1 MEITGEKHGNG
12 RKLLVECFGTQIG
25 SGGQFADVERQ
36 VAHHPAVGGDL
47 RLHCE
52 LVELQPV
59 HGNVTAQERQGA
71 AV

>member
-12 RKLLVECFGTQIG
+12 RKLLVEGFGTQIG
-25 SGGQFADVERQ
+25 SGGKLADVECQ
-36 VAHHPAVGGDL
+36 VAHHPAVGGNL
-47 RLHCE
+47 RLHFD

-59 HGNVTAQERQGA
+59 HGNVTTQERQGA

>member
-1 MEITGEKHGNG
+1 MEIAGQKHGNG
-12 RKLLVECFGTQIG
+12 RELLVECFRTQV
-25 SGGQFADVERQ
+25 GGRGELADVERQ